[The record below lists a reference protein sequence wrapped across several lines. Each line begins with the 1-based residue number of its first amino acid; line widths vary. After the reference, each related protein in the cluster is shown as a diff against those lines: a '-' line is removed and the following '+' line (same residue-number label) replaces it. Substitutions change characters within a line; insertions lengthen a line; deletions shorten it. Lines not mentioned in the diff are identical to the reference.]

1 MCNIVEYIVYI
12 IYFVYNRH
20 MRVVSATE
28 AKQRFAAIIDA
39 AQKEPVVVRRQNRDV
54 AVIISPEQYERI
66 RKNDV
71 DDLLRFCD
79 RIGREAAARGMT
91 EEILADILKD

>member
-1 MCNIVEYIVYI
+1 MKA
-12 IYFVYNRH
+12 
-20 MRVVSATE
+20 VSATE

-66 RKNDV
+66 HRNDV
-71 DDLLRFCD
+71 EELLRFCD
-79 RIGREAAARGMT
+79 RIGRKAAARGMT